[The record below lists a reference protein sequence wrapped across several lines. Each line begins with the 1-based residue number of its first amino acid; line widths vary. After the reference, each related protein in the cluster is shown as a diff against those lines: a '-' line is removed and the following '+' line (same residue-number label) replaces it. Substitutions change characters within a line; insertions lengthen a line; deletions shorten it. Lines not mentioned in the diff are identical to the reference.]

1 MKGICTEEDWESWKN
16 DITVD
21 YVKDNHFTELRDAEV
36 FQNRLESLDRVSN
49 YVGEYFSKEWVQ
61 KNVLHLSD
69 EDIETMN
76 KQMGEEEPEEGEED
90 DLPDDSPTA
99 GQKFELKPVQGDEKE
114 DE

>member
-1 MKGICTEEDWESWKN
+1 MKGIITEEDWDSWKN

-69 EDIETMN
+69 EDIENMN
-76 KQMGEEEPEEGEED
+76 KEMEGEDDGEEQEVPNN
-90 DLPDDSPTA
+90 SPTD

>member
-1 MKGICTEEDWESWKN
+1 M
-16 DITVD
+16 
-21 YVKDNHFTELRDAEV
+21 
-36 FQNRLESLDRVSN
+36 ESLDRVSN

-69 EDIETMN
+69 EDIENMN
-76 KQMGEEEPEEGEED
+76 KEMEGEDDGEEEQEA
-90 DLPDDSPTA
+90 PDNSPAA

>member
-1 MKGICTEEDWESWKN
+1 M
-16 DITVD
+16 
-21 YVKDNHFTELRDAEV
+21 
-36 FQNRLESLDRVSN
+36 ESLDRVSN

-69 EDIETMN
+69 EDIENMN
-76 KQMGEEEPEEGEED
+76 KEMDGEDDGEEEQEA
-90 DLPDDSPTA
+90 PDNSPTA

>member
-69 EDIETMN
+69 EDIENMN
-76 KQMGEEEPEEGEED
+76 KEMDGEDDGEEEQEHQIILQLLD
-90 DLPDDSPTA
+90 KNLN
-99 GQKFELKPVQGDEKE
+99 
-114 DE
+114 

>member
-49 YVGEYFSKEWVQ
+49 YVGEYFSKEWIQ

-69 EDIETMN
+69 EDIENMN
-76 KQMGEEEPEEGEED
+76 KQIDGEDDGEEEQEA
-90 DLPDDSPTA
+90 PDNSPTA

>member
-1 MKGICTEEDWESWKN
+1 MKGIITEEDWDSWKN

-69 EDIETMN
+69 EDIESMN
-76 KQMGEEEPEEGEED
+76 KEMEGESDGEEEQEA
-90 DLPDDSPTA
+90 PDNSPTA

>member
-1 MKGICTEEDWESWKN
+1 MKGICTEEDWDSWKN

-69 EDIETMN
+69 EDIENMN
-76 KQMGEEEPEEGEED
+76 KEMDGEDDGEEEQEV
-90 DLPDDSPTA
+90 PDNSPTA
-99 GQKFELKPVQGDEKE
+99 GQKFELKPVKGDEKE

>member
-1 MKGICTEEDWESWKN
+1 MKGICTEEDWDSWKS

-36 FQNRLESLDRVSN
+36 FQNRLESLDRVAN
-49 YVGEYFSKEWVQ
+49 YVGEYFSKEWIQ

-69 EDIETMN
+69 EDIESMN
-76 KQMGEEEPEEGEED
+76 KQIDGEDDGEEEES
-90 DLPDDSPTA
+90 PDNSPTA

-114 DE
+114 NE